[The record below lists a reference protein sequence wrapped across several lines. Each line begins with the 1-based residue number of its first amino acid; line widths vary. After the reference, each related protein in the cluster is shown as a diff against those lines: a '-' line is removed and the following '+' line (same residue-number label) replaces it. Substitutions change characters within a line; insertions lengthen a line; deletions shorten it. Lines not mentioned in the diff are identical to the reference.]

1 MLISYAKEEDI
12 FSILKI
18 DFESFN
24 NHYDEKFYSNKILE
38 KKIIVVKLCE
48 KIIGF
53 IFFDSIF
60 QETEIY
66 KLVIKK
72 NYRNKGIASFIM
84 EFFLDEMKK
93 NKQEKI
99 FLEVREGNEIAINLY
114 KKFDFKYVRKIK
126 NYYSNPTEDA
136 IVMLKEVNNERY

>member
-1 MLISYAKEEDI
+1 MLIRYATEEDL

-24 NHYDEKFYSNKILE
+24 NHYDEKFYGNKILDN
-38 KKIIVVKLCE
+38 KIIVAQLSE

-53 IFFDSIF
+53 IFFDNIF
-60 QETEIY
+60 EETEIY
-66 KLVIKK
+66 KLVILK

-84 EFFLDEMKK
+84 KFFLDEMKK

-99 FLEVREGNEIAINLY
+99 FLEVREGNKVAISLY
-114 KKFDFKYVRKIK
+114 KKFDFKYVRKIT